1 MLNVNEKRWAL
12 NRSDRSDRKIRKV
25 WLLGLLAAMLLAS
38 GCGDDKKPQATNS
51 RTAKSKAKQAKA
63 VQADISL
70 PKESTP
76 VSDSFI
82 YTPVGKRD
90 PFKSAYKIVKTP
102 GQNPDEVVTSPL
114 QQFEIDQLK
123 LIAVVSGISQPR
135 AMVEAPDGKGYTVKI
150 GTRIGKHFGLV
161 VKIKS
166 SELIIAEDY
175 RDWNGRK
182 VTNYIHVAIK
192 KENFKGKR

>member
-1 MLNVNEKRWAL
+1 MLRENEKRWAL
-12 NRSDRSDRKIRKV
+12 DRPSRRSRLV
-25 WLLGLLAAMLLAS
+25 WLVGFLAALMMLAAA
-38 GCGDDKKPQATNS
+38 CGDDKKKARS
-51 RTAKSKAKQAKA
+51 SASTAAKAKAKKATSVENDLKLPTESA
-63 VQADISL
+63 VA
-70 PKESTP
+70 
-76 VSDSFI
+76 DSFI

-150 GTRIGKHFGLV
+150 GTRIGKHFGRV

-192 KENFKGKR
+192 KDKKK